1 MEYFGLFFLAVIVE
15 GVITYINQFFVKGVL
30 KWEMVFSIL
39 LGIFVSVAYGVDMLA
54 MVGLKTS
61 VPLVGSILT
70 GILVSRGSNYVF
82 DLIKTLTSGRG
93 GMKTSK

>member
-39 LGIFVSVAYGVDMLA
+39 LGVFVAVAYGVDMLA
-54 MVGLKTS
+54 LVGLKTP
-61 VPLVGSILT
+61 VPFIGSILT
-70 GILVSRGSNYVF
+70 GILISRGSNYVF
-82 DLIKTLTSGRG
+82 DLVKTLTSARG
-93 GMKTSK
+93 GGKTSK

>member
-39 LGIFVSVAYGVDMLA
+39 LGVFVSIAYGIDMLA

-82 DLIKTLTSGRG
+82 DLIKTLTSAHS

>member
-39 LGIFVSVAYGVDMLA
+39 LGVFVAVAYGVDMLA
-54 MVGLKTS
+54 MVGMKTPI
-61 VPLVGSILT
+61 PLVGSILT
-70 GILVSRGSNYVF
+70 GILISRGSNYVF
-82 DLIKTLTSGRG
+82 DLIKTLTSARG
-93 GMKTSK
+93 NTKSK